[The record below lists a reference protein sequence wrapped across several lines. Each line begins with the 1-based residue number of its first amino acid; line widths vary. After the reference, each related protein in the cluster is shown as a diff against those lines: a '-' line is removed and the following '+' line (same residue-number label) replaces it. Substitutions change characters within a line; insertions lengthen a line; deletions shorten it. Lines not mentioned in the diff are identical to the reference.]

1 MKIAIGIAHHKE
13 GHYFKEYPYIPIQV
27 GAAINL
33 KELGIQKDS
42 EGDNISLMNAYCS
55 ELSATYWLWK
65 NCTADFK
72 GLFHYRRFMTYQKK
86 SYLKHIPRLC
96 LYFLSK
102 CTAPFIRDS
111 RCFVPNYSIIHIDE
125 KESDNYLRQFA
136 KDIEIDICKNKTQCF
151 SLGYMKHSTRTMRT
165 HLNLG
170 IGGKHFEILEPIIQ
184 KEFPEFSYYFQKSM
198 RSGKLIGYNLIIAQN
213 EIFDRYC
220 EIMFGILNKY
230 HSYFIEDLKEGEI
243 DRALLRDSGYVG
255 ELITDAF
262 IRMIRDKHIKCKQMN
277 CAIVNIEA
285 TGLSYTDIPLLQRI
299 KKMIR
304 G

>member
-96 LYFLSK
+96 LYFLTILK
-102 CTAPFIRDS
+102 
-111 RCFVPNYSIIHIDE
+111 IH
-125 KESDNYLRQFA
+125 
-136 KDIEIDICKNKTQCF
+136 T
-151 SLGYMKHSTRTMRT
+151 
-165 HLNLG
+165 
-170 IGGKHFEILEPIIQ
+170 
-184 KEFPEFSYYFQKSM
+184 
-198 RSGKLIGYNLIIAQN
+198 
-213 EIFDRYC
+213 
-220 EIMFGILNKY
+220 
-230 HSYFIEDLKEGEI
+230 
-243 DRALLRDSGYVG
+243 
-255 ELITDAF
+255 
-262 IRMIRDKHIKCKQMN
+262 
-277 CAIVNIEA
+277 
-285 TGLSYTDIPLLQRI
+285 
-299 KKMIR
+299 
-304 G
+304 